1 MEQSEIILEELFSE
15 NQLSAKTS
23 QDLSKIGQSQSLLED
38 MLSETFITALIS
50 WFQKLENL
58 QLNLKERFK
67 TWIFQS
73 INSLDQELVL
83 LCSIMTAQLPISLIL
98 ASNMPFKETIHFTWP
113 PKIPSWKNMMVD
125 LKIFSKIFMI
135 RNTNKNSKLKKF
147 GMNID
152 SLMIWLLKL
161 LRDKEDMF
169 GHVKTMMVMSNLILS
184 LKVLLFY
191 LWLGYGSLGLMTSV
205 LFTPDGAI

>member
-38 MLSETFITALIS
+38 MLSETFITVLIS

-58 QLNLKERFK
+58 QLNLKERVK

-83 LCSIMTAQLPISLIL
+83 LCSIMIAQLPISPIL
-98 ASNMPFKETIHFTWP
+98 ASNMPFKETIHFT
-113 PKIPSWKNMMVD
+113 
-125 LKIFSKIFMI
+125 
-135 RNTNKNSKLKKF
+135 
-147 GMNID
+147 
-152 SLMIWLLKL
+152 
-161 LRDKEDMF
+161 
-169 GHVKTMMVMSNLILS
+169 
-184 LKVLLFY
+184 
-191 LWLGYGSLGLMTSV
+191 
-205 LFTPDGAI
+205 